1 MENVI
6 KYTIKT
12 YRIARDLSQLQLAQK
27 LGVDLSTVKN
37 WENGVTTPNCAMIC
51 PICRVLSV
59 DPNLLLGFNIED
71 MQALKEMQDLER
83 YVVSEAVP
91 FIVYMFN
98 AKKSGGTL

>member
-1 MENVI
+1 MENII
-6 KYTIKT
+6 KDTIRT
-12 YRIARDLSQLQLAQK
+12 YRIARNLTQLQLAQK

-37 WENGVTTPNCAMIC
+37 WEKGVTTPNCSMIC
-51 PICRVLSV
+51 PICRALSIN
-59 DPNLLLGFNIED
+59 PNLLLGFNIENK
-71 MQALKEMQDLER
+71 QALKETQDLER